1 MADQVGK
8 RCATCRF
15 ARDPTIMKAYEV
27 EVEYMTCWRDLPHVC
42 QPCNTCNFWEPEEVE
57 DGRR

>member
-15 ARDPTIMKAYEV
+15 AKNPHTTKSTVVDVKYL
-27 EVEYMTCWRDLPHVC
+27 TCWHNLPHVC
-42 QPCNTCNFWEPEEVE
+42 QPCNTCNFWEPKEVE
-57 DGRR
+57 R